1 MTENN
6 KLQTIEQQLVQ
17 EKNVSDNVLNKVRVL
32 ESQGNLELPNDYSP
46 SNAMKQAWLQIS
58 QDNKLMSCNDTSK
71 ANALLDMVTQGL
83 NPAKNQCYF
92 IPYGNKMQLQRSY
105 HGNVMMLKRDAG
117 AQDVVA
123 QVIYKGDTFKQE
135 MGETGRIKAIKHEQ
149 DFFNIDKENIIGAYC
164 TIVFNDGRDNY
175 IVTVERGQRL
185 TSILTLSDLFN
196 WSRFK
201 VKTFL
206 DLLESDGMLEVKTT
220 SKYTLITIVNYDFY
234 QSEQGRNQHQNDI
247 KPTSKQH
254 QSNINPTSKQHQ
266 TNTNN
271 NDNKDNNEKNV
282 NNEKK
287 KATAFDFFQDNGFG
301 FITPYN
307 LDDLNYYL
315 DSFENDSDEIVTA
328 SLKIAK
334 DRNKVTWGYA
344 KSILNTWLNANLKS
358 IEQVRAF
365 EKQQLES
372 KKQNYKPFVK
382 QSKEKTPKWLTDSTR
397 ETKTPE
403 VDENLEKDREAF
415 IKRLNSKWE

>member
-1 MTENN
+1 MTGWISIDRSIQNHWLF
-6 KLQTIEQQLVQ
+6 K
-17 EKNVSDNVLNKVRVL
+17 EKRTFSKF
-32 ESQGNLELPNDYSP
+32 E
-46 SNAMKQAWLQIS
+46 AWIYL
-58 QDNKLMSCNDTSK
+58 LMEANHSK
-71 ANALLDMVTQGL
+71 AKVPIG
-83 NPAKNQCYF
+83 NQ
-92 IPYGNKMQLQRSY
+92 
-105 HGNVMMLKRDAG
+105 
-117 AQDVVA
+117 
-123 QVIYKGDTFKQE
+123 
-135 MGETGRIKAIKHEQ
+135 
-149 DFFNIDKENIIGAYC
+149 
-164 TIVFNDGRDNY
+164 

-201 VKTFL
+201 VKPFL

-282 NNEKK
+282 NKEKK
-287 KATAFDFFQDNGFG
+287 KTTAFDFFQDNGFG
-301 FITPYN
+301 FITSYN

-403 VDENLEKDREAF
+403 VDEKP
-415 IKRLNSKWE
+415 

>member
-1 MTENN
+1 MTGWISIDRSIQNHWLF
-6 KLQTIEQQLVQ
+6 K
-17 EKNVSDNVLNKVRVL
+17 EKRTFSKF
-32 ESQGNLELPNDYSP
+32 E
-46 SNAMKQAWLQIS
+46 AWIYL
-58 QDNKLMSCNDTSK
+58 LMEANHSK
-71 ANALLDMVTQGL
+71 AKVPIG
-83 NPAKNQCYF
+83 NQ
-92 IPYGNKMQLQRSY
+92 
-105 HGNVMMLKRDAG
+105 
-117 AQDVVA
+117 
-123 QVIYKGDTFKQE
+123 
-135 MGETGRIKAIKHEQ
+135 
-149 DFFNIDKENIIGAYC
+149 
-164 TIVFNDGRDNY
+164 

-287 KATAFDFFQDNGFG
+287 VTAFDFFQDNGFG

-372 KKQNYKPFVK
+372 KKQNYKPYVK
-382 QSKEKTPKWLTDSTR
+382 QPKEKTPKWLTDSTR

>member
-1 MTENN
+1 MDRSIQNHWLF
-6 KLQTIEQQLVQ
+6 K
-17 EKNVSDNVLNKVRVL
+17 EKRTFSKF
-32 ESQGNLELPNDYSP
+32 E
-46 SNAMKQAWLQIS
+46 AWIYL
-58 QDNKLMSCNDTSK
+58 LMEANHSK
-71 ANALLDMVTQGL
+71 AKVPIG
-83 NPAKNQCYF
+83 NQ
-92 IPYGNKMQLQRSY
+92 
-105 HGNVMMLKRDAG
+105 
-117 AQDVVA
+117 
-123 QVIYKGDTFKQE
+123 
-135 MGETGRIKAIKHEQ
+135 
-149 DFFNIDKENIIGAYC
+149 
-164 TIVFNDGRDNY
+164 

-287 KATAFDFFQDNGFG
+287 KAAAFDFFQDNGFG

-315 DSFENDSDEIVTA
+315 DSFENDSDQIVTA

-372 KKQNYKPFVK
+372 KKQTNKPYVK
-382 QSKEKTPKWLTDSTR
+382 PSKEKTPKWLTDSTR

>member
-1 MTENN
+1 MTGWISIDRSIQNHWLF
-6 KLQTIEQQLVQ
+6 K
-17 EKNVSDNVLNKVRVL
+17 EKRTFSKF
-32 ESQGNLELPNDYSP
+32 E
-46 SNAMKQAWLQIS
+46 AWIYL
-58 QDNKLMSCNDTSK
+58 LMEANHSK
-71 ANALLDMVTQGL
+71 AKVPIG
-83 NPAKNQCYF
+83 NQ
-92 IPYGNKMQLQRSY
+92 
-105 HGNVMMLKRDAG
+105 
-117 AQDVVA
+117 
-123 QVIYKGDTFKQE
+123 
-135 MGETGRIKAIKHEQ
+135 
-149 DFFNIDKENIIGAYC
+149 
-164 TIVFNDGRDNY
+164 

-254 QSNINPTSKQHQ
+254 QSNINPTSKQHK

-287 KATAFDFFQDNGFG
+287 KAAAFDFFQDNGFG

-365 EKQQLES
+365 EKQQIES
-372 KKQNYKPFVK
+372 KKQTYKPHVK
-382 QSKEKTPKWLTDSTR
+382 QSKEKTPKWLTDGTR
-397 ETKTPE
+397 ETKTAE

>member
-1 MTENN
+1 MTGWISIDRSIQNHWLF
-6 KLQTIEQQLVQ
+6 K
-17 EKNVSDNVLNKVRVL
+17 EKKTFSKF
-32 ESQGNLELPNDYSP
+32 E
-46 SNAMKQAWLQIS
+46 AWIYL
-58 QDNKLMSCNDTSK
+58 LMEANHSK
-71 ANALLDMVTQGL
+71 AKVPIG
-83 NPAKNQCYF
+83 NQ
-92 IPYGNKMQLQRSY
+92 
-105 HGNVMMLKRDAG
+105 
-117 AQDVVA
+117 
-123 QVIYKGDTFKQE
+123 
-135 MGETGRIKAIKHEQ
+135 
-149 DFFNIDKENIIGAYC
+149 
-164 TIVFNDGRDNY
+164 

-287 KATAFDFFQDNGFG
+287 KTTAFDFFQDNGFG
-301 FITPYN
+301 FITSYN

>member
-1 MTENN
+1 MTGWISIDRSIQNHWLF
-6 KLQTIEQQLVQ
+6 K
-17 EKNVSDNVLNKVRVL
+17 EKRTFSKF
-32 ESQGNLELPNDYSP
+32 E
-46 SNAMKQAWLQIS
+46 AWIYLFMEA
-58 QDNKLMSCNDTSK
+58 NHSK
-71 ANALLDMVTQGL
+71 AKVPIG
-83 NPAKNQCYF
+83 NQ
-92 IPYGNKMQLQRSY
+92 
-105 HGNVMMLKRDAG
+105 
-117 AQDVVA
+117 
-123 QVIYKGDTFKQE
+123 
-135 MGETGRIKAIKHEQ
+135 
-149 DFFNIDKENIIGAYC
+149 
-164 TIVFNDGRDNY
+164 

-287 KATAFDFFQDNGFG
+287 KTTAFDFFQDNGFG
-301 FITPYN
+301 FITSYN

>member
-1 MTENN
+1 MTGWISIDRSIQNHWLF
-6 KLQTIEQQLVQ
+6 K
-17 EKNVSDNVLNKVRVL
+17 EKRTFSKF
-32 ESQGNLELPNDYSP
+32 E
-46 SNAMKQAWLQIS
+46 AWIYL
-58 QDNKLMSCNDTSK
+58 LMEANHSK
-71 ANALLDMVTQGL
+71 AKVPIG
-83 NPAKNQCYF
+83 NQ
-92 IPYGNKMQLQRSY
+92 
-105 HGNVMMLKRDAG
+105 
-117 AQDVVA
+117 
-123 QVIYKGDTFKQE
+123 
-135 MGETGRIKAIKHEQ
+135 
-149 DFFNIDKENIIGAYC
+149 
-164 TIVFNDGRDNY
+164 

-254 QSNINPTSKQHQ
+254 QSNIKPTSKQHQ

-287 KATAFDFFQDNGFG
+287 KTTAFDFFQDNGFG
-301 FITPYN
+301 FITSYN

>member
-1 MTENN
+1 MTGWISIDRSIQNHWLF
-6 KLQTIEQQLVQ
+6 K
-17 EKNVSDNVLNKVRVL
+17 EKRTFSKF
-32 ESQGNLELPNDYSP
+32 E
-46 SNAMKQAWLQIS
+46 AWIYL
-58 QDNKLMSCNDTSK
+58 LMEANHSK
-71 ANALLDMVTQGL
+71 AKVPIG
-83 NPAKNQCYF
+83 NQ
-92 IPYGNKMQLQRSY
+92 
-105 HGNVMMLKRDAG
+105 
-117 AQDVVA
+117 
-123 QVIYKGDTFKQE
+123 
-135 MGETGRIKAIKHEQ
+135 
-149 DFFNIDKENIIGAYC
+149 
-164 TIVFNDGRDNY
+164 

-220 SKYTLITIVNYDFY
+220 SKYTLITIANYDFY

-287 KATAFDFFQDNGFG
+287 KTTAFDFFQDNGFG
-301 FITPYN
+301 FITSYN

>member
-1 MTENN
+1 MTGWISIDRSIQNHWLF
-6 KLQTIEQQLVQ
+6 K
-17 EKNVSDNVLNKVRVL
+17 EKRTFSKF
-32 ESQGNLELPNDYSP
+32 E
-46 SNAMKQAWLQIS
+46 AWIYL
-58 QDNKLMSCNDTSK
+58 LMEANHSK
-71 ANALLDMVTQGL
+71 AKVPIG
-83 NPAKNQCYF
+83 NQ
-92 IPYGNKMQLQRSY
+92 
-105 HGNVMMLKRDAG
+105 
-117 AQDVVA
+117 
-123 QVIYKGDTFKQE
+123 
-135 MGETGRIKAIKHEQ
+135 
-149 DFFNIDKENIIGAYC
+149 
-164 TIVFNDGRDNY
+164 

-271 NDNKDNNEKNV
+271 NDNKDNNEKNM

-287 KATAFDFFQDNGFG
+287 KAAAFDFFQDNGFG

-365 EKQQLES
+365 EKQQIES
-372 KKQNYKPFVK
+372 KKQTYKPHVK
-382 QSKEKTPKWLTDSTR
+382 QSKEKTPKWLTDGTR
-397 ETKTPE
+397 ETKTAE

>member
-1 MTENN
+1 MTGWISIDRSIQNHWLF
-6 KLQTIEQQLVQ
+6 K
-17 EKNVSDNVLNKVRVL
+17 EKRTFSKF
-32 ESQGNLELPNDYSP
+32 E
-46 SNAMKQAWLQIS
+46 AWIYL
-58 QDNKLMSCNDTSK
+58 LMEANHSK
-71 ANALLDMVTQGL
+71 AKVPIG
-83 NPAKNQCYF
+83 NQ
-92 IPYGNKMQLQRSY
+92 
-105 HGNVMMLKRDAG
+105 
-117 AQDVVA
+117 
-123 QVIYKGDTFKQE
+123 
-135 MGETGRIKAIKHEQ
+135 
-149 DFFNIDKENIIGAYC
+149 
-164 TIVFNDGRDNY
+164 

-266 TNTNN
+266 TYTNN

-287 KATAFDFFQDNGFG
+287 KAAAFDFFQDNGFG

-365 EKQQLES
+365 EKQQIES
-372 KKQNYKPFVK
+372 KKQTYKPHVK
-382 QSKEKTPKWLTDSTR
+382 QSKEKMPKWLTDGTR
-397 ETKTPE
+397 ETKTAE

>member
-1 MTENN
+1 MTGWISIDRSIQNHWLF
-6 KLQTIEQQLVQ
+6 K
-17 EKNVSDNVLNKVRVL
+17 EKRTFSKF
-32 ESQGNLELPNDYSP
+32 E
-46 SNAMKQAWLQIS
+46 AWIYL
-58 QDNKLMSCNDTSK
+58 LMEANHSK
-71 ANALLDMVTQGL
+71 AKVPIG
-83 NPAKNQCYF
+83 NQ
-92 IPYGNKMQLQRSY
+92 
-105 HGNVMMLKRDAG
+105 
-117 AQDVVA
+117 
-123 QVIYKGDTFKQE
+123 
-135 MGETGRIKAIKHEQ
+135 
-149 DFFNIDKENIIGAYC
+149 
-164 TIVFNDGRDNY
+164 

-201 VKTFL
+201 VKIFL

-287 KATAFDFFQDNGFG
+287 KTTAFDFFQDNGFG
-301 FITPYN
+301 FITSYN

>member
-1 MTENN
+1 MDRSIQNHWLF
-6 KLQTIEQQLVQ
+6 K
-17 EKNVSDNVLNKVRVL
+17 EKRTFSKF
-32 ESQGNLELPNDYSP
+32 E
-46 SNAMKQAWLQIS
+46 AWIYL
-58 QDNKLMSCNDTSK
+58 LMEANHSK
-71 ANALLDMVTQGL
+71 AKVPIG
-83 NPAKNQCYF
+83 NQ
-92 IPYGNKMQLQRSY
+92 
-105 HGNVMMLKRDAG
+105 
-117 AQDVVA
+117 
-123 QVIYKGDTFKQE
+123 
-135 MGETGRIKAIKHEQ
+135 
-149 DFFNIDKENIIGAYC
+149 
-164 TIVFNDGRDNY
+164 

-287 KATAFDFFQDNGFG
+287 VTAFDFFQDNGFG

-315 DSFENDSDEIVTA
+315 DSFENDSDQIVTA

-365 EKQQLES
+365 EKQQIES
-372 KKQNYKPFVK
+372 KKQTYKPHVK
-382 QSKEKTPKWLTDSTR
+382 QSKEKTPKWLTDGTR
-397 ETKTPE
+397 ETKTAE

>member
-1 MTENN
+1 MTGWISIDRSIQNHWLF
-6 KLQTIEQQLVQ
+6 K
-17 EKNVSDNVLNKVRVL
+17 EKRTFSKF
-32 ESQGNLELPNDYSP
+32 E
-46 SNAMKQAWLQIS
+46 AWIYL
-58 QDNKLMSCNDTSK
+58 LMEANHSK
-71 ANALLDMVTQGL
+71 AKVPIG
-83 NPAKNQCYF
+83 NQ
-92 IPYGNKMQLQRSY
+92 
-105 HGNVMMLKRDAG
+105 
-117 AQDVVA
+117 
-123 QVIYKGDTFKQE
+123 
-135 MGETGRIKAIKHEQ
+135 
-149 DFFNIDKENIIGAYC
+149 
-164 TIVFNDGRDNY
+164 

-254 QSNINPTSKQHQ
+254 Q

-315 DSFENDSDEIVTA
+315 DSFENDLDEIVTA

-372 KKQNYKPFVK
+372 KKQNYKPYVK
-382 QSKEKTPKWLTDSTR
+382 QPKEKTPKWLTDSTR

-403 VDENLEKDREAF
+403 VDEKLEKDREAF

>member
-1 MTENN
+1 MTGWISIDRSIQNHWLF
-6 KLQTIEQQLVQ
+6 K
-17 EKNVSDNVLNKVRVL
+17 EKRTFSKF
-32 ESQGNLELPNDYSP
+32 E
-46 SNAMKQAWLQIS
+46 AWIYL
-58 QDNKLMSCNDTSK
+58 LMEANHSK
-71 ANALLDMVTQGL
+71 AKVPIG
-83 NPAKNQCYF
+83 NQ
-92 IPYGNKMQLQRSY
+92 
-105 HGNVMMLKRDAG
+105 
-117 AQDVVA
+117 
-123 QVIYKGDTFKQE
+123 
-135 MGETGRIKAIKHEQ
+135 
-149 DFFNIDKENIIGAYC
+149 
-164 TIVFNDGRDNY
+164 

-287 KATAFDFFQDNGFG
+287 KTTAFDFFQDNGFG
-301 FITPYN
+301 FITSYN

-372 KKQNYKPFVK
+372 KKQNYKPYVK

-403 VDENLEKDREAF
+403 VDESLEKDREAF

>member
-1 MTENN
+1 MTGWISIDRSIQNHWLF
-6 KLQTIEQQLVQ
+6 K
-17 EKNVSDNVLNKVRVL
+17 EKRTFSKF
-32 ESQGNLELPNDYSP
+32 E
-46 SNAMKQAWLQIS
+46 AWIYL
-58 QDNKLMSCNDTSK
+58 LMEANHSK
-71 ANALLDMVTQGL
+71 AKVPIG
-83 NPAKNQCYF
+83 NQ
-92 IPYGNKMQLQRSY
+92 
-105 HGNVMMLKRDAG
+105 
-117 AQDVVA
+117 
-123 QVIYKGDTFKQE
+123 
-135 MGETGRIKAIKHEQ
+135 
-149 DFFNIDKENIIGAYC
+149 
-164 TIVFNDGRDNY
+164 

-185 TSILTLSDLFN
+185 TSILTLSDFFN

-287 KATAFDFFQDNGFG
+287 KAAAFDFFQDNGFG

-315 DSFENDSDEIVTA
+315 DSFENDSDQIVTA

-372 KKQNYKPFVK
+372 KKQTNKPYVK
-382 QSKEKTPKWLTDSTR
+382 PSKEKTPKWLTDSTR

>member
-1 MTENN
+1 MTGWISIDRSIQNYWLF
-6 KLQTIEQQLVQ
+6 K
-17 EKNVSDNVLNKVRVL
+17 EKRTFSKF
-32 ESQGNLELPNDYSP
+32 E
-46 SNAMKQAWLQIS
+46 AWIYL
-58 QDNKLMSCNDTSK
+58 LMEANHSK
-71 ANALLDMVTQGL
+71 AKVPIG
-83 NPAKNQCYF
+83 NQ
-92 IPYGNKMQLQRSY
+92 
-105 HGNVMMLKRDAG
+105 
-117 AQDVVA
+117 
-123 QVIYKGDTFKQE
+123 
-135 MGETGRIKAIKHEQ
+135 
-149 DFFNIDKENIIGAYC
+149 
-164 TIVFNDGRDNY
+164 

-287 KATAFDFFQDNGFG
+287 KTTAFDFFQDNGFG
-301 FITPYN
+301 FITSYN

>member
-1 MTENN
+1 MTGWISIDRSIQNHWLF
-6 KLQTIEQQLVQ
+6 K
-17 EKNVSDNVLNKVRVL
+17 EKRTFSKF
-32 ESQGNLELPNDYSP
+32 E
-46 SNAMKQAWLQIS
+46 AWIYL
-58 QDNKLMSCNDTSK
+58 LMEANHSK
-71 ANALLDMVTQGL
+71 AKVPIG
-83 NPAKNQCYF
+83 NQ
-92 IPYGNKMQLQRSY
+92 
-105 HGNVMMLKRDAG
+105 
-117 AQDVVA
+117 
-123 QVIYKGDTFKQE
+123 
-135 MGETGRIKAIKHEQ
+135 
-149 DFFNIDKENIIGAYC
+149 
-164 TIVFNDGRDNY
+164 

-287 KATAFDFFQDNGFG
+287 KAAAFDFFQDNGFG

-315 DSFENDSDEIVTA
+315 DSFENDSDQIVTA

-372 KKQNYKPFVK
+372 KKQTNKPYVK
-382 QSKEKTPKWLTDSTR
+382 PSKEKTPKWLTDSTR

-403 VDENLEKDREAF
+403 VDENLEKEREAF

>member
-1 MTENN
+1 MTGWISIDRSIQNHWLF
-6 KLQTIEQQLVQ
+6 K
-17 EKNVSDNVLNKVRVL
+17 EKRTFSKF
-32 ESQGNLELPNDYSP
+32 E
-46 SNAMKQAWLQIS
+46 AWIYL
-58 QDNKLMSCNDTSK
+58 LMEANHSK
-71 ANALLDMVTQGL
+71 AKVPIG
-83 NPAKNQCYF
+83 NQ
-92 IPYGNKMQLQRSY
+92 
-105 HGNVMMLKRDAG
+105 
-117 AQDVVA
+117 
-123 QVIYKGDTFKQE
+123 
-135 MGETGRIKAIKHEQ
+135 
-149 DFFNIDKENIIGAYC
+149 
-164 TIVFNDGRDNY
+164 
-175 IVTVERGQRL
+175 IVTAERGQRL

-287 KATAFDFFQDNGFG
+287 KAAAFDFFQDNGFG

-315 DSFENDSDEIVTA
+315 DSFENDSDQIVTA

-372 KKQNYKPFVK
+372 KKQTNKPYVK
-382 QSKEKTPKWLTDSTR
+382 PSKEKTPKWLTDSTR

>member
-1 MTENN
+1 MTGWISIDRSIQNHWLF
-6 KLQTIEQQLVQ
+6 K
-17 EKNVSDNVLNKVRVL
+17 EKRTFSKFEAWIYLLMEANHSEAKVPI
-32 ESQGNLELPNDYSP
+32 GN
-46 SNAMKQAWLQIS
+46 QIV
-58 QDNKLMSCNDTSK
+58 N
-71 ANALLDMVTQGL
+71 
-83 NPAKNQCYF
+83 
-92 IPYGNKMQLQRSY
+92 
-105 HGNVMMLKRDAG
+105 
-117 AQDVVA
+117 
-123 QVIYKGDTFKQE
+123 
-135 MGETGRIKAIKHEQ
+135 
-149 DFFNIDKENIIGAYC
+149 
-164 TIVFNDGRDNY
+164 
-175 IVTVERGQRL
+175 VERGQRL

-287 KATAFDFFQDNGFG
+287 KVTAFDFFQDNGFG

>member
-1 MTENN
+1 MTGWISIDRSIQNHWLF
-6 KLQTIEQQLVQ
+6 K
-17 EKNVSDNVLNKVRVL
+17 EKRTFSKF
-32 ESQGNLELPNDYSP
+32 E
-46 SNAMKQAWLQIS
+46 AWIYL
-58 QDNKLMSCNDTSK
+58 LMEANHSK
-71 ANALLDMVTQGL
+71 AKVPIG
-83 NPAKNQCYF
+83 NQ
-92 IPYGNKMQLQRSY
+92 
-105 HGNVMMLKRDAG
+105 
-117 AQDVVA
+117 
-123 QVIYKGDTFKQE
+123 
-135 MGETGRIKAIKHEQ
+135 
-149 DFFNIDKENIIGAYC
+149 
-164 TIVFNDGRDNY
+164 

-271 NDNKDNNEKNV
+271 NDNKDNNVKNDE
-282 NNEKK
+282 NEKK
-287 KATAFDFFQDNGFG
+287 KAAAFDFFQDNGFG

-315 DSFENDSDEIVTA
+315 DSFENDSDQIVTA

>member
-1 MTENN
+1 MTGWISIDRSIQNHWLF
-6 KLQTIEQQLVQ
+6 K
-17 EKNVSDNVLNKVRVL
+17 EKRTFSKF
-32 ESQGNLELPNDYSP
+32 E
-46 SNAMKQAWLQIS
+46 AWIYL
-58 QDNKLMSCNDTSK
+58 LMEANHSK
-71 ANALLDMVTQGL
+71 AKVPIG
-83 NPAKNQCYF
+83 NQ
-92 IPYGNKMQLQRSY
+92 
-105 HGNVMMLKRDAG
+105 
-117 AQDVVA
+117 
-123 QVIYKGDTFKQE
+123 
-135 MGETGRIKAIKHEQ
+135 
-149 DFFNIDKENIIGAYC
+149 
-164 TIVFNDGRDNY
+164 

-247 KPTSKQH
+247 
-254 QSNINPTSKQHQ
+254 NPTSKQHQ

-287 KATAFDFFQDNGFG
+287 KITAFDFFQDNGFG

-382 QSKEKTPKWLTDSTR
+382 QSKE
-397 ETKTPE
+397 
-403 VDENLEKDREAF
+403 
-415 IKRLNSKWE
+415 

>member
-1 MTENN
+1 MTGWISIDRSIQNHWLF
-6 KLQTIEQQLVQ
+6 K
-17 EKNVSDNVLNKVRVL
+17 EKRTFSKF
-32 ESQGNLELPNDYSP
+32 E
-46 SNAMKQAWLQIS
+46 AWIYL
-58 QDNKLMSCNDTSK
+58 LMEANHSK
-71 ANALLDMVTQGL
+71 AKVPIG
-83 NPAKNQCYF
+83 NQ
-92 IPYGNKMQLQRSY
+92 
-105 HGNVMMLKRDAG
+105 
-117 AQDVVA
+117 
-123 QVIYKGDTFKQE
+123 
-135 MGETGRIKAIKHEQ
+135 
-149 DFFNIDKENIIGAYC
+149 
-164 TIVFNDGRDNY
+164 

-206 DLLESDGMLEVKTT
+206 DLLLESDGMLEVKTT

-287 KATAFDFFQDNGFG
+287 KTTAFDFFQDNGFG
-301 FITPYN
+301 FITSYN

>member
-1 MTENN
+1 MTGWISIDRSIQNHWLF
-6 KLQTIEQQLVQ
+6 K
-17 EKNVSDNVLNKVRVL
+17 EKRTFSKFEAWIYLLMEANHSEAKVPI
-32 ESQGNLELPNDYSP
+32 GN
-46 SNAMKQAWLQIS
+46 Q
-58 QDNKLMSCNDTSK
+58 
-71 ANALLDMVTQGL
+71 
-83 NPAKNQCYF
+83 
-92 IPYGNKMQLQRSY
+92 
-105 HGNVMMLKRDAG
+105 
-117 AQDVVA
+117 
-123 QVIYKGDTFKQE
+123 
-135 MGETGRIKAIKHEQ
+135 
-149 DFFNIDKENIIGAYC
+149 
-164 TIVFNDGRDNY
+164 

-185 TSILTLSDLFN
+185 TSILTLSDLL
-196 WSRFK
+196 
-201 VKTFL
+201 TGH
-206 DLLESDGMLEVKTT
+206 DLKWKPSLTYSSDGMLEVKTT

-287 KATAFDFFQDNGFG
+287 KVTAFDFFQDNGFG

-372 KKQNYKPFVK
+372 KNKIINLSLNNQKKKHPNGS
-382 QSKEKTPKWLTDSTR
+382 QTAREKR
-397 ETKTPE
+397 
-403 VDENLEKDREAF
+403 
-415 IKRLNSKWE
+415 KRRK

>member
-1 MTENN
+1 MTGWISIDRSIQNHWLF
-6 KLQTIEQQLVQ
+6 K
-17 EKNVSDNVLNKVRVL
+17 EKRTFSKF
-32 ESQGNLELPNDYSP
+32 E
-46 SNAMKQAWLQIS
+46 AWIYL
-58 QDNKLMSCNDTSK
+58 LMEANHSK
-71 ANALLDMVTQGL
+71 AKVPIG
-83 NPAKNQCYF
+83 NQ
-92 IPYGNKMQLQRSY
+92 
-105 HGNVMMLKRDAG
+105 
-117 AQDVVA
+117 
-123 QVIYKGDTFKQE
+123 
-135 MGETGRIKAIKHEQ
+135 
-149 DFFNIDKENIIGAYC
+149 
-164 TIVFNDGRDNY
+164 

-287 KATAFDFFQDNGFG
+287 VTAFDFFQDNGFG

-372 KKQNYKPFVK
+372 KKQTNKPYVK
-382 QSKEKTPKWLTDSTR
+382 PSKEKTPKWLTDSTR

>member
-1 MTENN
+1 MTGWISIDRSIQNHWLF
-6 KLQTIEQQLVQ
+6 K
-17 EKNVSDNVLNKVRVL
+17 EKRTFSKF
-32 ESQGNLELPNDYSP
+32 E
-46 SNAMKQAWLQIS
+46 AWIYL
-58 QDNKLMSCNDTSK
+58 LMEANHSK
-71 ANALLDMVTQGL
+71 AKVPIG
-83 NPAKNQCYF
+83 NQ
-92 IPYGNKMQLQRSY
+92 
-105 HGNVMMLKRDAG
+105 
-117 AQDVVA
+117 
-123 QVIYKGDTFKQE
+123 
-135 MGETGRIKAIKHEQ
+135 
-149 DFFNIDKENIIGAYC
+149 
-164 TIVFNDGRDNY
+164 

-254 QSNINPTSKQHQ
+254 QSNINSTSKQHQ

-287 KATAFDFFQDNGFG
+287 KTTAFDFFQDNGFG
-301 FITPYN
+301 FITSYN

>member
-1 MTENN
+1 MTGWISIDRSIQNHWLF
-6 KLQTIEQQLVQ
+6 K
-17 EKNVSDNVLNKVRVL
+17 EKRTFSKF
-32 ESQGNLELPNDYSP
+32 E
-46 SNAMKQAWLQIS
+46 AWIYL
-58 QDNKLMSCNDTSK
+58 LMEANHSK
-71 ANALLDMVTQGL
+71 AKVPIG
-83 NPAKNQCYF
+83 NQ
-92 IPYGNKMQLQRSY
+92 
-105 HGNVMMLKRDAG
+105 
-117 AQDVVA
+117 
-123 QVIYKGDTFKQE
+123 
-135 MGETGRIKAIKHEQ
+135 
-149 DFFNIDKENIIGAYC
+149 
-164 TIVFNDGRDNY
+164 

-271 NDNKDNNEKNV
+271 NDNNEKNV

-287 KATAFDFFQDNGFG
+287 KVTAFDFFQDNGFG

-315 DSFENDSDEIVTA
+315 DSFENDSDQIVTA

>member
-1 MTENN
+1 MTGWISIDRSIQNHWLF
-6 KLQTIEQQLVQ
+6 K
-17 EKNVSDNVLNKVRVL
+17 EKRTFSKF
-32 ESQGNLELPNDYSP
+32 E
-46 SNAMKQAWLQIS
+46 AWIYL
-58 QDNKLMSCNDTSK
+58 LMEANHSK
-71 ANALLDMVTQGL
+71 AKVPIG
-83 NPAKNQCYF
+83 NQ
-92 IPYGNKMQLQRSY
+92 
-105 HGNVMMLKRDAG
+105 
-117 AQDVVA
+117 
-123 QVIYKGDTFKQE
+123 
-135 MGETGRIKAIKHEQ
+135 
-149 DFFNIDKENIIGAYC
+149 
-164 TIVFNDGRDNY
+164 

-271 NDNKDNNEKNV
+271 NDNNEKNV

-287 KATAFDFFQDNGFG
+287 KTTAFDFFQDNGFG
-301 FITPYN
+301 FITSYN

>member
-1 MTENN
+1 MTGWISIDRSIQNHWLF
-6 KLQTIEQQLVQ
+6 K
-17 EKNVSDNVLNKVRVL
+17 EKRAFSKF
-32 ESQGNLELPNDYSP
+32 E
-46 SNAMKQAWLQIS
+46 AWIYL
-58 QDNKLMSCNDTSK
+58 LMEANHSK
-71 ANALLDMVTQGL
+71 AKVPIG
-83 NPAKNQCYF
+83 NQ
-92 IPYGNKMQLQRSY
+92 
-105 HGNVMMLKRDAG
+105 
-117 AQDVVA
+117 
-123 QVIYKGDTFKQE
+123 
-135 MGETGRIKAIKHEQ
+135 
-149 DFFNIDKENIIGAYC
+149 
-164 TIVFNDGRDNY
+164 

-287 KATAFDFFQDNGFG
+287 KTTAFDFFQDNGFG
-301 FITPYN
+301 FITSYN

>member
-1 MTENN
+1 MTGWISIDRSIQNHWLF
-6 KLQTIEQQLVQ
+6 K
-17 EKNVSDNVLNKVRVL
+17 EKRTFSKF
-32 ESQGNLELPNDYSP
+32 E
-46 SNAMKQAWLQIS
+46 AWIYL
-58 QDNKLMSCNDTSK
+58 LMEANHSK
-71 ANALLDMVTQGL
+71 AKVPIG
-83 NPAKNQCYF
+83 NQ
-92 IPYGNKMQLQRSY
+92 
-105 HGNVMMLKRDAG
+105 
-117 AQDVVA
+117 
-123 QVIYKGDTFKQE
+123 
-135 MGETGRIKAIKHEQ
+135 
-149 DFFNIDKENIIGAYC
+149 
-164 TIVFNDGRDNY
+164 

-247 KPTSKQH
+247 NPTSKQH

-287 KATAFDFFQDNGFG
+287 KAAAFDFFQDNGFG

-315 DSFENDSDEIVTA
+315 DSFENDSDQIVTA

-372 KKQNYKPFVK
+372 KKQTNKPYVK
-382 QSKEKTPKWLTDSTR
+382 PSKEKTPKWLTDSTR

>member
-1 MTENN
+1 MTGWISIDRSIQNHWLF
-6 KLQTIEQQLVQ
+6 K
-17 EKNVSDNVLNKVRVL
+17 EKRTFSKF
-32 ESQGNLELPNDYSP
+32 E
-46 SNAMKQAWLQIS
+46 AWIYL
-58 QDNKLMSCNDTSK
+58 LMEANHSK
-71 ANALLDMVTQGL
+71 AKVPIG
-83 NPAKNQCYF
+83 NQ
-92 IPYGNKMQLQRSY
+92 
-105 HGNVMMLKRDAG
+105 
-117 AQDVVA
+117 
-123 QVIYKGDTFKQE
+123 
-135 MGETGRIKAIKHEQ
+135 
-149 DFFNIDKENIIGAYC
+149 
-164 TIVFNDGRDNY
+164 

-287 KATAFDFFQDNGFG
+287 KAAAFDFFQDNGFG

-334 DRNKVTWGYA
+334 DRNKVIWGYA

-365 EKQQLES
+365 EKQQIES
-372 KKQNYKPFVK
+372 KKQTYKPHVK
-382 QSKEKTPKWLTDSTR
+382 QSKEKTPKWLTDGTR
-397 ETKTPE
+397 ETKTAE

>member
-1 MTENN
+1 MTGWISIDRSIQNHWLF
-6 KLQTIEQQLVQ
+6 K
-17 EKNVSDNVLNKVRVL
+17 EKRTFSKF
-32 ESQGNLELPNDYSP
+32 E
-46 SNAMKQAWLQIS
+46 AWIYL
-58 QDNKLMSCNDTSK
+58 LMEANHSK
-71 ANALLDMVTQGL
+71 AKVPIG
-83 NPAKNQCYF
+83 NQ
-92 IPYGNKMQLQRSY
+92 
-105 HGNVMMLKRDAG
+105 
-117 AQDVVA
+117 
-123 QVIYKGDTFKQE
+123 
-135 MGETGRIKAIKHEQ
+135 
-149 DFFNIDKENIIGAYC
+149 
-164 TIVFNDGRDNY
+164 

-220 SKYTLITIVNYDFY
+220 SKYALITIVNYDFY

-287 KATAFDFFQDNGFG
+287 KAAAFDFFQDNGFG

-315 DSFENDSDEIVTA
+315 DSFENDSDQIVTA

-372 KKQNYKPFVK
+372 KKQTNKPYVK
-382 QSKEKTPKWLTDSTR
+382 PSKEKTPKWLTDSTR

-415 IKRLNSKWE
+415 IKRLNSRWE

>member
-1 MTENN
+1 MTGWISIDRSIQNHWLF
-6 KLQTIEQQLVQ
+6 K
-17 EKNVSDNVLNKVRVL
+17 EKRTFSKF
-32 ESQGNLELPNDYSP
+32 E
-46 SNAMKQAWLQIS
+46 AWIYL
-58 QDNKLMSCNDTSK
+58 LMEANHSK
-71 ANALLDMVTQGL
+71 AKVPIG
-83 NPAKNQCYF
+83 NQ
-92 IPYGNKMQLQRSY
+92 
-105 HGNVMMLKRDAG
+105 
-117 AQDVVA
+117 
-123 QVIYKGDTFKQE
+123 
-135 MGETGRIKAIKHEQ
+135 
-149 DFFNIDKENIIGAYC
+149 
-164 TIVFNDGRDNY
+164 

-287 KATAFDFFQDNGFG
+287 KAAAFDFFQDNGFG

-365 EKQQLES
+365 EKQQIES
-372 KKQNYKPFVK
+372 KKQTYKPHVK
-382 QSKEKTPKWLTDSTR
+382 QSKEKTPKWLTDGTR
-397 ETKTPE
+397 ETKTAE
-403 VDENLEKDREAF
+403 VDENLEK
-415 IKRLNSKWE
+415 

>member
-1 MTENN
+1 MTGWISIDRSIQNHWLF
-6 KLQTIEQQLVQ
+6 K
-17 EKNVSDNVLNKVRVL
+17 EKRTFSKF
-32 ESQGNLELPNDYSP
+32 E
-46 SNAMKQAWLQIS
+46 AWIYL
-58 QDNKLMSCNDTSK
+58 LMEANHSK
-71 ANALLDMVTQGL
+71 AKVPIG
-83 NPAKNQCYF
+83 NQ
-92 IPYGNKMQLQRSY
+92 
-105 HGNVMMLKRDAG
+105 
-117 AQDVVA
+117 
-123 QVIYKGDTFKQE
+123 
-135 MGETGRIKAIKHEQ
+135 
-149 DFFNIDKENIIGAYC
+149 
-164 TIVFNDGRDNY
+164 

-206 DLLESDGMLEVKTT
+206 DLLESDRMLEVKTT

-287 KATAFDFFQDNGFG
+287 KTTAFDFFQDNGFG
-301 FITPYN
+301 FITSYN

>member
-1 MTENN
+1 MYMTGWISIDRSIQNHWLF
-6 KLQTIEQQLVQ
+6 K
-17 EKNVSDNVLNKVRVL
+17 EKRTFSKF
-32 ESQGNLELPNDYSP
+32 E
-46 SNAMKQAWLQIS
+46 AWIYL
-58 QDNKLMSCNDTSK
+58 LMEANHSK
-71 ANALLDMVTQGL
+71 AKVPIG
-83 NPAKNQCYF
+83 NQ
-92 IPYGNKMQLQRSY
+92 
-105 HGNVMMLKRDAG
+105 
-117 AQDVVA
+117 
-123 QVIYKGDTFKQE
+123 
-135 MGETGRIKAIKHEQ
+135 
-149 DFFNIDKENIIGAYC
+149 
-164 TIVFNDGRDNY
+164 

-185 TSILTLSDLFN
+185 TSILTLSDFFN

-287 KATAFDFFQDNGFG
+287 KAAAFDFFQDNGFG

-315 DSFENDSDEIVTA
+315 DSFENDSDQIVTA

-372 KKQNYKPFVK
+372 KKQTNKPYVK
-382 QSKEKTPKWLTDSTR
+382 PSKEKTPKWLTDSTR

>member
-1 MTENN
+1 MTGWISIDRSIQNHWLF
-6 KLQTIEQQLVQ
+6 K
-17 EKNVSDNVLNKVRVL
+17 EKRTFSKF
-32 ESQGNLELPNDYSP
+32 E
-46 SNAMKQAWLQIS
+46 AWIYL
-58 QDNKLMSCNDTSK
+58 LMEANHSK
-71 ANALLDMVTQGL
+71 AKVPIG
-83 NPAKNQCYF
+83 NQ
-92 IPYGNKMQLQRSY
+92 
-105 HGNVMMLKRDAG
+105 
-117 AQDVVA
+117 
-123 QVIYKGDTFKQE
+123 
-135 MGETGRIKAIKHEQ
+135 
-149 DFFNIDKENIIGAYC
+149 
-164 TIVFNDGRDNY
+164 

-234 QSEQGRNQHQNDI
+234 QSEQRRNQHQNDI

-287 KATAFDFFQDNGFG
+287 KTTAFDFFQDNGFG
-301 FITPYN
+301 FITSYN

>member
-1 MTENN
+1 MTGWISIDRSIQNHWLF
-6 KLQTIEQQLVQ
+6 K
-17 EKNVSDNVLNKVRVL
+17 EKRTFSKF
-32 ESQGNLELPNDYSP
+32 E
-46 SNAMKQAWLQIS
+46 AWIYL
-58 QDNKLMSCNDTSK
+58 LMEANHSK
-71 ANALLDMVTQGL
+71 AKVPIG
-83 NPAKNQCYF
+83 NQ
-92 IPYGNKMQLQRSY
+92 
-105 HGNVMMLKRDAG
+105 
-117 AQDVVA
+117 
-123 QVIYKGDTFKQE
+123 
-135 MGETGRIKAIKHEQ
+135 
-149 DFFNIDKENIIGAYC
+149 
-164 TIVFNDGRDNY
+164 

-287 KATAFDFFQDNGFG
+287 KTTAFDFSQDNGFG
-301 FITPYN
+301 FITSYN

>member
-1 MTENN
+1 MEANH
-6 KLQTIEQQLVQ
+6 
-17 EKNVSDNVLNKVRVL
+17 
-32 ESQGNLELPNDYSP
+32 
-46 SNAMKQAWLQIS
+46 
-58 QDNKLMSCNDTSK
+58 SK
-71 ANALLDMVTQGL
+71 AKVPIG
-83 NPAKNQCYF
+83 NQ
-92 IPYGNKMQLQRSY
+92 
-105 HGNVMMLKRDAG
+105 
-117 AQDVVA
+117 
-123 QVIYKGDTFKQE
+123 
-135 MGETGRIKAIKHEQ
+135 
-149 DFFNIDKENIIGAYC
+149 
-164 TIVFNDGRDNY
+164 

-287 KATAFDFFQDNGFG
+287 KTTAFDFFQDNGFG

-372 KKQNYKPFVK
+372 KKQNYKPYVK
-382 QSKEKTPKWLTDSTR
+382 QSKEKTPKWLTDGTR

>member
-1 MTENN
+1 MTGWISIDRSIQNHWLF
-6 KLQTIEQQLVQ
+6 K
-17 EKNVSDNVLNKVRVL
+17 EKRTFSKF
-32 ESQGNLELPNDYSP
+32 E
-46 SNAMKQAWLQIS
+46 AWIYL
-58 QDNKLMSCNDTSK
+58 LMEANHSK
-71 ANALLDMVTQGL
+71 AKVPIG
-83 NPAKNQCYF
+83 NQ
-92 IPYGNKMQLQRSY
+92 
-105 HGNVMMLKRDAG
+105 
-117 AQDVVA
+117 
-123 QVIYKGDTFKQE
+123 
-135 MGETGRIKAIKHEQ
+135 
-149 DFFNIDKENIIGAYC
+149 
-164 TIVFNDGRDNY
+164 

-185 TSILTLSDLFN
+185 TSILTLFDLFN

-287 KATAFDFFQDNGFG
+287 KAAAFDFFQDNGFG

-365 EKQQLES
+365 EKQQIES
-372 KKQNYKPFVK
+372 KKQTYKPHVK
-382 QSKEKTPKWLTDSTR
+382 QSKEKMPKWLTDGTR
-397 ETKTPE
+397 ETKTAE